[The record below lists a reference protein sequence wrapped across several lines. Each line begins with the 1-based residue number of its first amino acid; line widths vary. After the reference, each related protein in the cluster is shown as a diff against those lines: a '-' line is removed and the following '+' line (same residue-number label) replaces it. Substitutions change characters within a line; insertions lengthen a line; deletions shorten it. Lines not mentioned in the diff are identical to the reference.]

1 MTPRANERRAFDVV
15 TGPDGPRH
23 GFIVELPDGTLS
35 PRKDWVAIGLN
46 GDETD
51 GQPGFRWLGRFKTP
65 REAYA
70 AILNS
75 EDPRLLDLPGGPPL
89 TLTELVERHQ

>member
-1 MTPRANERRAFDVV
+1 MSSPRAIERRAFDVH

-35 PRKDWVAIGLN
+35 PRADWVAYGEVPEERLPE
-46 GDETD
+46 G
-51 GQPGFRWLGRFKTP
+51 GFGFIGRFRTP

-70 AILNS
+70 AILAN
-75 EDPRLLDLPGGPPL
+75 EDPRLLDLPGAPDA
-89 TLTELVERHQ
+89 